1 MNAQVQ
7 SRRQEESNYM
17 VNLNRANQDS
27 GTEKHTRFSGTSN
40 PVRKQQNDHFSSSY
54 MPSNEFFTTIEQNG
68 FVAAESGVYKDLQ
81 GYGQLAD
88 LETYTYGVKTL
99 DEWDRSKVAKVEKD
113 LVNFWMDQFNNPNV
127 SLRDTIHSTYFIQ
140 NRSSSGENNHLT
152 ALKTIL
158 KNVKSLPNHIRGKTI
173 PVRDADGN
181 ITNDPPMTLEEF
193 ATKALAD
200 GSNSFLEQYID
211 SPGLKTAL
219 NAAARNYLNT
229 DTFKNN
235 LRYDREFSNGAS
247 QFGHAVGGTVGTA
260 GAVLGTALLAKLG
273 IAATTGVISWGLS
286 GGTATGVTG
295 VIGTITALAA
305 AGPVGWAA
313 LGVLAVGA
321 VALTALAVSSVK
333 ESATYIKDNRNDAPG
348 LLNPGQWIGWS
359 INSMLQGWGI
369 RSSANDA

>member
-235 LRYDREFSNGAS
+235 LRYDREFSNGAI
-247 QFGHAVGGTVGTA
+247 QFGYAVGGTVGTA
-260 GAVLGTALLAKLG
+260 GAVLGTALLVKG
-273 IAATTGVISWGLS
+273 AAAGAAAVAAWGGAAS
-286 GGTATGVTG
+286 ATG
-295 VIGTITALAA
+295 VIGTIGALAA